1 MKIYTFL
8 KSFIVALGTL
18 LLTTMVGC
26 EPERPTYDGPNY
38 VMFSSER
45 HDLGILDSEEWF
57 EIPISATRTAEYD
70 RNVGVEIIAS
80 RSSAIY
86 GLHYTIES
94 TTVTIP
100 AGELTTALRIKGN
113 PDEIGVSDSLGITL
127 RLAIS
132 EEEEWEDYNLE
143 TEVYLHKCCPFDINF
158 FTGYAVLTSTW
169 VSTAHS
175 TFKTGLLDKQ
185 MTHAEDQLN
194 FTIYVNKQGL
204 DMDAN
209 SDTIIVEDMFYK
221 GYDISITLNNDNRL
235 EPLIEM
241 PEEQVVGST
250 GEAFGTIYGNGK
262 LMMTQTIGASSY
274 YSSCEG
280 FLLLYV
286 TMYVDGVGTVGTY
299 ANVLEWISD
308 EEAER
313 IMREGF

>member
-1 MKIYTFL
+1 MKRYINT
-8 KSFIVALGTL
+8 KSFIVALGAL
-18 LLTTMVGC
+18 LLTAMVGC

-38 VMFSSER
+38 VMFSAER

-70 RNVGVEIIAS
+70 RNVGVEIIAA

-86 GLHYTIES
+86 GLHYTVES

-100 AGELTTALRIKGN
+100 AGKLTTALRIKGN
-113 PDEIGVSDSLGITL
+113 PDEIGVSDSLGVTL
-127 RLAIS
+127 RLAIN
-132 EEEEWEDYNLE
+132 EEDEWEDYNVE
-143 TEVYLHKCCPFDINF
+143 TEVYLHKCCPFDINY

-169 VSTAHS
+169 VMQYMNAES
-175 TFKTGLLDKQ
+175 LLVH
-185 MTHAEDQLN
+185 TH
-194 FTIYVNKQGL
+194 L
-204 DMDAN
+204 DEN
-209 SDTIIVEDMFYK
+209 TPNTIIVEDMFYK

-241 PEEQVVGST
+241 PQEQVVGST

-286 TMYVDGVGTVGTY
+286 TIYVDGVGTVGTY
-299 ANVLEWISD
+299 ANVLEWITD